1 MVEMKNLAQPPA
13 AIRHVAT
20 IVFHFMIKEGRDDSW
35 DTVKVKLLSNPR
47 LTDELQS
54 KDMNDINSGQA
65 SRARKKIA
73 DLKKDPDFKGLEGEE
88 LFAKIKSKSGP
99 TLGLFQWCLATEE
112 CYEIFKEVE
121 PKRKKA
127 ASMKIKA
134 EQESKKLADIKA

>member
-54 KDMNDINSGQA
+54 KDMNDINSG
-65 SRARKKIA
+65 
-73 DLKKDPDFKGLEGEE
+73 
-88 LFAKIKSKSGP
+88 
-99 TLGLFQWCLATEE
+99 
-112 CYEIFKEVE
+112 
-121 PKRKKA
+121 
-127 ASMKIKA
+127 
-134 EQESKKLADIKA
+134 